1 MANVR
6 WTYHPDSY
14 VELGLSHD
22 RNATDVVGAGT
33 TDLNAT
39 RSFTASQE
47 STSVYG
53 SINHRF
59 TPKLRG
65 SVIGQFQHSEF
76 NGGTL
81 NGEADNYYLVGLN
94 FSYQFTPHFSAE
106 FGYNYDNLDSDVPG
120 RTFDRNR
127 VYIGV
132 TGSY

>member
-1 MANVR
+1 M
-6 WTYHPDSY
+6 
-14 VELGLSHD
+14 
-22 RNATDVVGAGT
+22 NATDVVGAGT
-33 TDLNAT
+33 SAAT
-39 RSFTASQE
+39 ATSSFTASSE

-53 SINHRF
+53 SVNHKF
-59 TPKLRG
+59 TPKLKG

-81 NGEADNYYLVGLN
+81 DGESENYYLVGLN
-94 FSYQFTPHFSAE
+94 LSYQFTPHFSAE
-106 FGYNYDNLDSDVPG
+106 VGYNYDDLHSDAPG